1 MTEDLRFL
9 IVPFHSDF
17 RELSLSLYSSMPTSS
32 RCSASTSWRNAGFR
46 CIICSRIPCGV
57 CSDIRKSAMSRPC
70 VRCSSVAICSSDSN
84 RVAFIPESSN
94 SASFLRQSS
103 VALRSGT
110 SITSLPLSAWIASLL
125 RQLHFCRKYM
135 NREVAASTLCVIHQ
149 RTDY

>member
-1 MTEDLRFL
+1 MTEDLKFL
-9 IVPFHSDF
+9 IVPFDSSF
-17 RELSLSLYSSMPTSS
+17 CELSLGLISSMPTSS
-32 RCSASTSWRNAGFR
+32 SCSASTSWRNAGFR
-46 CIICSRIPCGV
+46 CIICSSMPCGV
-57 CSDIRKSAMSRPC
+57 CSAIRKSAMSRPC
-70 VRCSSVAICSSDSN
+70 SRCSSVAICSSYSN
-84 RVAFIPESSN
+84 RLAFIPESSN